1 MLQNI
6 PCNTL
11 KFATFIS
18 LNHFM
23 GEFSYIRRYLLPGDG
38 GGEGV
43 TLVLVRIGV
52 YFYKF
57 ENSSESALRGLIMA

>member
-18 LNHFM
+18 LNHLM

-38 GGEGV
+38 GG
-43 TLVLVRIGV
+43 TLVLVRMGV

>member
-38 GGEGV
+38 VGGDTGV
-43 TLVLVRIGV
+43 GQDGSILLQI
-52 YFYKF
+52 
-57 ENSSESALRGLIMA
+57 

>member
-38 GGEGV
+38 GGGGDTGV
-43 TLVLVRIGV
+43 
-52 YFYKF
+52 
-57 ENSSESALRGLIMA
+57 A

>member
-23 GEFSYIRRYLLPGDG
+23 GEFSYIRRYLLPGG
-38 GGEGV
+38 GWGV
-43 TLVLVRIGV
+43 TLVLVRMGV

>member
-1 MLQNI
+1 MIFIFVGVSTPFERVKIGPCYMLQNI
-6 PCNTL
+6 SCNTL

-38 GGEGV
+38 GWGGGDTGV
-43 TLVLVRIGV
+43 VG
-52 YFYKF
+52 
-57 ENSSESALRGLIMA
+57 

>member
-23 GEFSYIRRYLLPGDG
+23 GECSYIRRYLLPGDG
-38 GGEGV
+38 GWGGGDTGGV
-43 TLVLVRIGV
+43 G
-52 YFYKF
+52 
-57 ENSSESALRGLIMA
+57 

>member
-38 GGEGV
+38 GGV
-43 TLVLVRIGV
+43 TLVLVRMGV

>member
-6 PCNTL
+6 PCDTL
-11 KFATFIS
+11 KFTTFIS

-38 GGEGV
+38 GV
-43 TLVLVRIGV
+43 TLVLVRMGV